1 MVDANH
7 TCFEQGAPRVF
18 NGNNIS
24 EYIINLFRV
33 SFVLG
38 ILFGTRTYHVAHKIT
53 SFMHWF
59 QVLRHHWLSKS
70 RGLTDARI
78 FSRLEEIESDWLR
91 LMETDFYDASPG
103 ARALTFAAFFILEHA

>member
-7 TCFEQGAPRVF
+7 TCFEQGAPGVF

-33 SFVLG
+33 SFV
-38 ILFGTRTYHVAHKIT
+38 IRIRHFIGTRTYHVADKIT

-59 QVLRHHWLSKS
+59 
-70 RGLTDARI
+70 
-78 FSRLEEIESDWLR
+78 
-91 LMETDFYDASPG
+91 
-103 ARALTFAAFFILEHA
+103 